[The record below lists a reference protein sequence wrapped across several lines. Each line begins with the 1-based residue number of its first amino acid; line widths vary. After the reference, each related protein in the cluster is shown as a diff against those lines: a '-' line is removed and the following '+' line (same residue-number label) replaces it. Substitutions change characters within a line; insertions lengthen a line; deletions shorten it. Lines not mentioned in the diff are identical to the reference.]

1 MWAIEHS
8 VETTAKPEEIWRLW
22 ADVPGWPNWNRDIE
36 QIELIGPFASGSTI
50 RMTPIG
56 LETVELR
63 IAHAVAPDFFVDEV
77 HLGDLVIRTIHRVD
91 SVRADCARVTYRME
105 IAGVGADGLGPEL
118 GPEISSDFPETLK
131 ELVARAERRVE
142 ERTGSFS

>member
-1 MWAIEHS
+1 
-8 VETTAKPEEIWRLW
+8 
-22 ADVPGWPNWNRDIE
+22 
-36 QIELIGPFASGSTI
+36 
-50 RMTPIG
+50 MTPTG

-118 GPEISSDFPETLK
+118 GPAISSDFPETLK
-131 ELVARAERRVE
+131 ELVAKAERRVE
-142 ERTGSFS
+142 KTTESLS